1 MIGRVITIF
10 FWVFVIFACAFFKKD
25 TESLAED
32 GITVFTFPNLFDAGV
47 VKEFEEKTGIKVN
60 FNYYETNEELFVK
73 LAAAGGKGYDLIIPS
88 DYAIAILREKNAL
101 KRIDKSKL
109 NFLNELQ
116 PMLLG
121 HEYDPH
127 NEYSIP
133 FQWEVLGFAYN
144 EKTLPNFDPSWSSIY
159 LDKGYKLTMVRDS
172 IEAVNLAS
180 TYLYG
185 QKTHLDPDEVDGVYR
200 LLKKQRAWTA
210 SYAALRP
217 DYFVAMNNSDVALS
231 LASYAFM
238 TNELFPH
245 VKFKLP
251 QDWTYVT
258 IENAALPKA
267 TKKAKLVYTFLN
279 EMYRPEAIAKS
290 CDELLFYPPVKGV
303 LEHMTN
309 KIPAFEQSLIDL
321 KNKRLLFYRNLISE
335 EEARK
340 LWVEVKAS
348 SY

>member
-1 MIGRVITIF
+1 MISRVLTIF
-10 FWVFVIFACAFFKKD
+10 FWIFVIFACTFFRGEN
-25 TESLAED
+25 ESLSED
-32 GITVFTFPNLFDAGV
+32 GITVFTFPNLFDPGV
-47 VKEFEEKTGIKVN
+47 VKEFEQKTGIKVN

-73 LAAAGGKGYDLIIPS
+73 LAASQGVGYDLIIPS
-88 DYAIAILREKNAL
+88 DYAIKILRDKGAL
-101 KRIDKSKL
+101 QPIDKSKL
-109 NFLNELQ
+109 NFLDELQ

-121 HEYDPH
+121 HDYDPH

-144 EKTLPNFDPSWSSIY
+144 ENTLPNFDPVWSSIF
-159 LDKGYKLTMVRDS
+159 LNKGYKLTMVRDS

-185 QKTHLDPDEVDGVYR
+185 PKKHLNSEEVEGVYR
-200 LLKKQRAWTA
+200 LLARQREWTA
-210 SYAALRP
+210 SYSALRP

-238 TNELFPH
+238 TNEMFPH

-251 QDWTYVT
+251 KDWTFVT
-258 IENAALPKA
+258 IENVALPKA
-267 TKKAKLVYTFLN
+267 TQKTDLVYAFLN

-290 CDELLFYPPVKGV
+290 CDELLFYPPIKGV
-303 LEHMTN
+303 LEHMTH
-309 KIPAFEQSLIDL
+309 KVPAFEQSLKDL
-321 KNKRLLFYRNLISE
+321 KEHRLLFYSNLITE
-335 EEARK
+335 DRARK
-340 LWVEVKAS
+340 LWVDVKTS